1 MSEKTV
7 RQAAEALLAFEDED
21 GDSIEEI
28 ALSAGHNN
36 VIVQLFD
43 ELRLALAR
51 ESELG
56 DKT

>member
-7 RQAAEALLAFEDED
+7 RQAAEALLAFKDED

-36 VIVQLFD
+36 VIVLLFD
-43 ELRLALAR
+43 ELRLALER
-51 ESELG
+51 EDE
-56 DKT
+56 T